1 MSAPDFAAV
10 ERLWNEV
17 ADAPAEERERVLAA
31 AKPAVRREVESLLA
45 ADREAGDFLDA
56 PARRATI
63 ESGTRIGPYELIGL
77 LGSGGMGEVYRARDP
92 RLGREIA
99 LKILAPDLW
108 DSASAAARFAREAR
122 AASALNHPNIVHL
135 YDVATEPTPF
145 IAMEL
150 VEGGT
155 LRQKLTRDSPAQRRS
170 GGPHYTV
177 ELPALLRALTGAAR
191 GLARAHAAGIVHRDL
206 KPENIMIT
214 PGGEAKLLDFG
225 LAKVTDVA
233 RATSEQSLL
242 TTRAGLVVGTIG
254 YMSPEQAQGERV
266 DPRSDIFSFGCILFE
281 VAAGRRP
288 FESDSLI
295 DTLHKIVHAPVP
307 SMRQWNAAL
316 PRRLQTLV
324 ERCLEKKPEARFQ
337 SMEEVALAL
346 EELLRRDEPALTQR
360 RIARW
365 PRAVAAMAVAAVCT
379 LPMRSSAPLHASGPV
394 AVMPFAASRAAD
406 AYLGDGIAAGVAERL
421 ASIDRIEVVPNETV
435 REFASQRRALPA
447 GVVVAGR
454 LERDGDRLHVTA
466 TVGDETHA
474 FAGTLSEL
482 PRLERDV
489 AQTVARALGADLPR
503 GDDRALVRADTS
515 SPRAYDA
522 FLRGRFEW
530 NRWTND
536 GWRRAIAHFEEAT
549 IADPLFAAAYAGL
562 SDAYA
567 QLALYNAMPPGEA
580 WPKAKAAALKALE
593 LDPNLGE
600 AHMSLAVVRTWYE
613 WDLAAAEP
621 GYRRAI
627 ALSPRSPEARL
638 AYALHLGVAGRAAEG
653 VREAQRAVELNPIS
667 AIAHRTLADLLQI
680 VGDHQRYAAHARR
693 FAGLH
698 PDDPIS
704 RYHLALSAQF
714 LGREEEAFDHI
725 RRYETLSGTA
735 PAQLAAYEAAFRR
748 GGMRGYWHAA
758 ARAGE
763 AAGDGPIVVAIAS
776 ALAGDRE
783 RTLAAIERGIE
794 RHDAFILWSRTYPM
808 FAFLRDDPRYQ
819 ALMARLSPR

>member
-1 MSAPDFAAV
+1 MSAPELAPEFAEI

-17 ADAPAEERERVLAA
+17 ADAPPEERARLLAA
-31 AKPAVRREVESLLA
+31 ASEDVRREVKSLLA
-45 ADREAGDFLDA
+45 ADSAAGDFLDA
-56 PARRATI
+56 PARRSTL
-63 ESGTRIGPYELIGL
+63 EQGTRIGPYEIVSL

-92 RLGREIA
+92 RLGRDVA
-99 LKILAPDLW
+99 LKLLAPDRW
-108 DSASAAARFAREAR
+108 DSPTAAARFAREAR

-150 VEGGT
+150 VEGET
-155 LRQKLTRDSPAQRRS
+155 LRQRLRAGAD
-170 GGPHYTV
+170 
-177 ELPALLRALTGAAR
+177 LPSLLRALTGAAR

-206 KPENIMIT
+206 KPENIVIT
-214 PGGEAKLLDFG
+214 PDGEAKLLDFG

-233 RATSEQSLL
+233 RAGGEQSLV
-242 TTRAGLVVGTIG
+242 TTRAGLVVGTVG
-254 YMSPEQAQGERV
+254 YMSPEQAQGERI
-266 DPRSDIFSFGCILFE
+266 DRRSDVFSFGCILFE
-281 VAAGRRP
+281 VAVGRRP

-307 SMRQWNAAL
+307 SMRQRNAAL

-337 SMEEVALAL
+337 SMEDVALAL
-346 EELLRRDEPALTQR
+346 EELLRRDARALTR
-360 RIARW
+360 RRTSRW
-365 PRAVAAMAVAAVCT
+365 PRALAAAAIAAVCT
-379 LPMRSSAPLHASGPV
+379 LTLRSSVPLRASDPV
-394 AVMPFAASRAAD
+394 AVMPFAATRAAD
-406 AYLGDGIAAGVAERL
+406 AYLGDGIAAGIAERL
-421 ASIDRIEVVPNETV
+421 ASIDRLEVMPSETV
-435 REFASQRRALPA
+435 REFVAQRRPLHARF
-447 GVVVAGR
+447 VVAGR
-454 LERDGDRLHVTA
+454 VDRRGERLHVTA
-466 TVGDETHA
+466 TIGDETHR
-474 FAGTLSEL
+474 FAGALSEL

-489 AQTVARALGADLPR
+489 AQAVARALGSELAH
-503 GDDRALVRADTS
+503 GDDRALVRADTT

-522 FLRGRFEW
+522 FLRARFEW
-530 NRWTND
+530 NRWTD
-536 GWRRAIAHFEEAT
+536 EGWRKAIEHFEEAT

-562 SDAYA
+562 SDTYA
-567 QLALYNAMPPGEA
+567 QLALYDSMPPSET

-627 ALSPRSPEARL
+627 AVSRRSPEARL

-698 PDDPIS
+698 PDDPIVH
-704 RYHLALSAQF
+704 YHLALSAQF
-714 LGREEEAFDHI
+714 LGREAEAFQHI
-725 RRYETLSGTA
+725 RRYDALYGAT
-735 PAQLAAYEAAFRR
+735 PAQLAAHEEAFRR
-748 GGMRGYWHAA
+748 GGMRAYWRAV
-758 ARAGE
+758 ARADE
-763 AAGDGPIVVAIAS
+763 AAGHAPIVVAIAW
-776 ALAGDRE
+776 ALAGDAD
-783 RTLAAIERGIE
+783 RTLAAIERGID
-794 RHDAFILWSRTYPM
+794 RRDAFILWARTYPM

-819 ALMARLSPR
+819 ALMARLSPRSS